1 MIENRKCGITAK
13 LNMYYPFT
21 ITLVLIRSRRRKRK
35 KQLKREADAVSGFD
49 LYLLIE
55 QLALL
60 SQIKIICLC

>member
-1 MIENRKCGITAK
+1 
-13 LNMYYPFT
+13 MYYPFT

-35 KQLKREADAVSGFD
+35 KKLKREADAVSGFD